1 MKYGL
6 FSTIQS
12 LFGYNRLEFSSAEE
26 LLEFARARSETPL
39 DEGYIVPAE
48 FRCFFDI
55 AKIIAPSETVARKEN
70 PFSAVAAVDQERPVR
85 GTSSFTTNGYES
97 ESTHYAKTKDPL
109 AGLANALYDF
119 TSAEE
124 SQYALLDDS
133 PKSNDGIMNAIE
145 LLQKTYKSDEHTALF
160 NQLASITSNT
170 SVNFATDIACR

>member
-12 LFGYNRLEFSSAEE
+12 LFGYKRLEVSSADE
-26 LLEFARARSETPL
+26 LLSLARGETSL
-39 DEGYIVPAE
+39 DEGCIVPAE
-48 FRCFFDI
+48 FRCFFEI
-55 AKIIAPSETVARKEN
+55 AKIIPRSKTGAQEEN
-70 PFSAVAAVDQERPVR
+70 SFSAVVNTHGYE
-85 GTSSFTTNGYES
+85 TSHFTT
-97 ESTHYAKTKDPL
+97 TKEPL